1 MHRLGG
7 RLHDFILVDK
17 FACSDHTRF
26 IAAFSDQ
33 FSHSD
38 ATFCDGQC
46 ENLRV
51 NIPGTAMQHANS
63 VFLIMCPFV
72 NHVYLGLISS
82 ERSRTFLWR
91 TYLKYKLPSETKY
104 TPCMPVYT
112 CREKMYAAVKNYP
125 PAVTLPSVLS
135 AVCIAQN

>member
-1 MHRLGG
+1 MGDYTL
-7 RLHDFILVDK
+7 LFWLTKLLVVI
-17 FACSDHTRF
+17 TRGSLRHF
-26 IAAFSDQ
+26 PIS
-33 FSHSD
+33 SVTLMPHSVTD
-38 ATFCDGQC
+38 SVKI
-46 ENLRV
+46 LRV

-72 NHVYLGLISS
+72 NHVYLGLISF

-112 CREKMYAAVKNYP
+112 CREKMYAGVKNYP